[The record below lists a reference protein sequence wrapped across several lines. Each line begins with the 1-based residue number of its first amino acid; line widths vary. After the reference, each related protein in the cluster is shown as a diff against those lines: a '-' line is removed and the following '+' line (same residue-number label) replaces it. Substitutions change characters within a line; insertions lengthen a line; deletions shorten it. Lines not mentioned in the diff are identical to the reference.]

1 MDNFAFGEDLGPA
14 VKPLTRPQKAAVI
27 VRLLLAEGV
36 ELSLADLPEPVQDE
50 LVLQMARMKSV
61 DHATLAAV
69 AAEFAGEID
78 SIGLSFPRGLA
89 GALGTLGKALSPIS
103 ADKFRRQLGPEAL
116 GDPWERV
123 GQLATDDLV
132 PVLQAE
138 SVEVGAVVMARLK
151 VGKAAELLS
160 KLPGAKARRIAYA
173 MSLTE
178 AVRPD
183 LVLRIG
189 RAILEQI
196 DARPSPAFSDGPVER
211 VGAILNFSPA
221 STRDDVLAGLDETDK
236 QFADEVRKAIFTFA
250 NIPERIDP
258 RDVAKIIRSVDQLTL
273 VTALAAAEGRSMTK
287 PLEFILSN
295 ITQRLAGQLREEM
308 ASMGKVRE
316 KEGDDA
322 MSAVINA
329 IRELE
334 TSGEILLIA
343 EEDE

>member
-1 MDNFAFGEDLGPA
+1 MDELAFGDSFAPPI
-14 VKPLTRPQKAAVI
+14 KPLTRPQKAAVI

-36 ELSLADLPEPVQDE
+36 DLSLTDLPEAVQDE

-69 AAEFAGEID
+69 AAEFASEID

-89 GALGTLGKALSPIS
+89 GALGTLGKALSPVS
-103 ADKFRRQLGPEAL
+103 VDKFRRQLGPEAM
-116 GDPWERV
+116 GDPWERI
-123 GQLATDDLV
+123 GQLATEDLL

-138 SVEVGAVVMARLK
+138 AVEVGAVVMAKLK
-151 VGKAAELLS
+151 VAKAAELMS
-160 KLPGAKARRIAYA
+160 RLPGPKARRIAYA